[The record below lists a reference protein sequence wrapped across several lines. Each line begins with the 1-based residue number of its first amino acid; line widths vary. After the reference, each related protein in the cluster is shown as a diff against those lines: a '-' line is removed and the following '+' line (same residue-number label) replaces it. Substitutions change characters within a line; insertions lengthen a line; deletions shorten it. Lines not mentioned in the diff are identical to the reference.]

1 MFYVHLMLLYRDPEI
16 GDWYLLFFMK
26 WNNTVN
32 FFALYISFIVISSSV
47 TYPVLNYTEILVKR
61 ILVFY

>member
-16 GDWYLLFFMK
+16 GNWSLLFFMK

-32 FFALYISFIVISSSV
+32 FFALLHTFIVISSSV
-47 TYPVLNYTEILVKR
+47 TYPVLNYTETLVKR
-61 ILVFY
+61 VLVFY